1 MNTPSFYQEIYFFS
15 HLSKYESLGTAL
27 EKRHYHGPPW
37 EGSLSLEAALV
48 LPLFLFACF
57 CLMMPMR
64 MMDRQR
70 QIQAVLEGVGED
82 ISQYAYAVRCLEGE
96 NAASVDVSRGA
107 GEEAAD
113 NGGWDMGEGIYA
125 LSEAYAAGAILSR
138 INQEWVED
146 VSFQGTEI
154 GPDDMVHIV
163 MHYRMRLPF
172 SVLGLDSLPFESVC
186 SRRMWT
192 GAVGN
197 RWEKEGW
204 ENGQEEEIVY
214 IGKTSTRYHRQRSCH
229 YLSNVLKP
237 AAAADI
243 EDLRNQ
249 EGKRYHACQT
259 CGGGSGTV
267 YISDYGTSYHASPD
281 CGLSSPM
288 SRRFP
293 FPRWKPWGRV
303 LTAEEVKLS
312 DGGGRNENGSD
323 ASVCISRV
331 YGECRLAGYKKKEY
345 FTDNLPVGRHFGSG
359 SAPVAG
365 GRNGRRGHLP

>member
-1 MNTPSFYQEIYFFS
+1 MPFLQQIKQNNQNEHPSFYQEDIFFFAPLQVRIPWYS
-15 HLSKYESLGTAL
+15 AGKKALSWASL
-27 EKRHYHGPPW
+27 

-125 LSEAYAAGAILSR
+125 LSEAYAARAILSR

-281 CGLSSPM
+281 CGALISYVQAVPLSQVEAMGACSYC
-288 SRRFP
+288 
-293 FPRWKPWGRV
+293 
-303 LTAEEVKLS
+303 
-312 DGGGRNENGSD
+312 GGGGS
-323 ASVCISRV
+323 
-331 YGECRLAGYKKKEY
+331 
-345 FTDNLPVGRHFGSG
+345 
-359 SAPVAG
+359 
-365 GRNGRRGHLP
+365 